1 MAEGFGATFTVA
13 FVLVLLALIPVAFL
27 PRKKEE
33 SHLLDDEDGAVPA
46 PVLMH

>member
-1 MAEGFGATFTVA
+1 
-13 FVLVLLALIPVAFL
+13 VLLALIPVAFL

-33 SHLLDDEDGAVPA
+33 SHLLDDEDGAAAPA